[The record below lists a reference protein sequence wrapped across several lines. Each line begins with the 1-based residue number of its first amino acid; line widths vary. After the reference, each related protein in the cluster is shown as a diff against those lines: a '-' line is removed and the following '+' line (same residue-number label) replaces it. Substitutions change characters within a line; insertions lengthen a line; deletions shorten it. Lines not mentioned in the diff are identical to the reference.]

1 MNLGSTSI
9 NLVSDGTMLKDGG
22 SVFGQ
27 IPKTE
32 WSQHITPDRNNRVRL
47 GINCML
53 IQTPDANILV
63 NAGTGSKQSDKLK
76 DTFGLTGNKLL
87 KGLRSFGIT
96 ARDVDIVILSDLFIE
111 HGGGCTKM
119 DRSGIAVPTFPK
131 ARHIVQ
137 KSSWE
142 DAQNPNDR
150 FNNRFNPEDF
160 LPLQEKNLI
169 EIIDG
174 DTEIIPGVNIKVTNG
189 PSIGHQIVLVER
201 GSEKV
206 AFLSNLIPTPMHLMP
221 NYIAAWDMDPNNTLL
236 EKQET
241 LTNAV
246 KDGWLVVFGH
256 AKEHPAGYIRE
267 RNGRAE
273 FLPVAV

>member
-119 DRSGIAVPTFPK
+119 DRSGMAVPTFPK

-160 LPLQEKNLI
+160 LPLQ
-169 EIIDG
+169 
-174 DTEIIPGVNIKVTNG
+174 
-189 PSIGHQIVLVER
+189 
-201 GSEKV
+201 
-206 AFLSNLIPTPMHLMP
+206 
-221 NYIAAWDMDPNNTLL
+221 
-236 EKQET
+236 
-241 LTNAV
+241 
-246 KDGWLVVFGH
+246 
-256 AKEHPAGYIRE
+256 
-267 RNGRAE
+267 
-273 FLPVAV
+273 